1 MKKINSTFAKN
12 ILYAFFA
19 QGISLCLSVFMSLI
33 VPKVLGVGQY
43 SYWQLFIFYVSYV
56 GFFHFGLNDGVY
68 LRLGGMDYDKLD
80 YSALAGEMRI
90 LFYVEIL
97 IAGII
102 SVAVNFMD
110 IALERKYTLFF
121 TSVYLV
127 VSNVSLFIG
136 YIFQAVN
143 MTKVYSMSVIWDR
156 VLVSVSFMALVLC
169 KVKEFYI
176 YVIFYTASKFSSL
189 LYCIVKGRKLVFSKR
204 LGYKESFSWVKK
216 DILIGINIT
225 VANIAGNFILGI
237 GRMVVDQRW
246 GIESFGKFS
255 FSLSLTS
262 FFLLFIS
269 QVSMVLFPAL
279 RKVEES
285 RVKAAYVKLRFFISV
300 LLPCAFVAY
309 IPMKNFLAGWLPA
322 YKESLRYMVLLL
334 PICAFDGKMQ
344 LLCNTYLKVLR
355 KERVLLWNNVAAL
368 AVSVVACLFSGYVLE
383 NVSAVA
389 IAMVLAIAV
398 RSIMSELYL
407 GRVMEVKLGMQI
419 LMECALVALFV
430 IVAWF
435 LDDGLAFLLVLAG
448 YTIYL
453 IVSIGYYRKEEK
465 EHV

>member
-1 MKKINSTFAKN
+1 MKRIDPTFAKN
-12 ILYAFFA
+12 IFYAFFA

-33 VPKVLGVGQY
+33 VPKVLGVEQY

-68 LRLGGMDYDKLD
+68 LRLGGIDYEKLD
-80 YSALAGEMRI
+80 YPVLAGEMRI

-97 IAGII
+97 IAGTI

-110 IALERKYTLFF
+110 IALERKYILFF

-127 VSNVSLFIG
+127 VSNVSLFLG

-143 MTKVYSMSVIWDR
+143 MTKVYSMSVIFDR
-156 VLVSVSFMALVLC
+156 VLVIVSFVILVSLH
-169 KVKEFYI
+169 VKEFYI
-176 YVIFYTASKFSSL
+176 YVIFYTVSKFSSL
-189 LYCIVKGRKLVFSKR
+189 LYCAVKGRELIFSRGVSFKS
-204 LGYKESFSWVKK
+204 SFSWVKR
-216 DILIGINIT
+216 DILTGINIT

-237 GRMVVDQRW
+237 GRVVVDHRW

-279 RKVEES
+279 RKVNES
-285 RVKAAYVKLRFFISV
+285 KVKAAYVKLRFLVSV

-309 IPMKNFLAGWLPA
+309 IPMKIFLVGWLPA

-334 PICAFDGKMQ
+334 PICTFDGKMQ

-355 KERVLLWNNVAAL
+355 KERKLLWNNVAAL
-368 AVSVVACLFSGYVLE
+368 AVSVAACLFSGYVLD
-383 NVSAVA
+383 NVLAVA

-398 RSIMSELYL
+398 RSILSELYL
-407 GRVMEVKLGMQI
+407 GGVMGVRLGMQI
-419 LMECALVALFV
+419 FMECAFVALFV
-430 IVAWF
+430 TVTWF
-435 LDDGLAFLLVLAG
+435 LDDLPAFLLTLAG
-448 YTIYL
+448 FAFYA
-453 IVSIGYYRKEEK
+453 VCSVGYYRKEERK
-465 EHV
+465 HV